1 MLSHASTGP
10 SRHTT
15 PPLTPPNPKRH
26 DVRPTPPRPKS
37 NKKKVVCP
45 AGNKCDCGTD
55 WDCPTCGRCIEGCA
69 PPCPEALKQI
79 EKEKMYKKL
88 WEEVRGEA
96 PSADP
101 AQPGTSSGS
110 RQPATLELQQ
120 PDADQTPPRSEVSK
134 RYKKCKKEIYR
145 VFESFEDNAAEEL
158 QPAPACP
165 MPQSRNLALYFT
177 RKPGR

>member
-37 NKKKVVCP
+37 NKKKLVCP

-55 WDCPTCGRCIEGCA
+55 WDCPTCGRCIEGCT

-110 RQPATLELQQ
+110 RQPATQGCRIPTTPMNTKQQ
-120 PDADQTPPRSEVSK
+120 PHPPHPEVDI
-134 RYKKCKKEIYR
+134 KELTFHVMKNFNQSNILC
-145 VFESFEDNAAEEL
+145 SFL
-158 QPAPACP
+158 
-165 MPQSRNLALYFT
+165 
-177 RKPGR
+177 